1 MGKPRWPKYS
11 KHTKNLSSLC
21 FIWEILVDRII
32 FLLQWD
38 ISLISHDHFTS
49 DQDTRHSPSMKIR
62 WRINTFTA
70 FTYVFIPHL
79 NHSNYRRWRYIFFC
93 EKKKIPNWN
102 NLATILLT
110 ERTKMTLCSILVLA
124 ERSPYFGRSGLTRE
138 KKDTVLERVD
148 QCSVYVI
155 LYM

>member
-49 DQDTRHSPSMKIR
+49 DQDTRYSPPMKIR
-62 WRINTFTA
+62 LRINTFTA

-79 NHSNYRRWRYIFFC
+79 YHNNFRRWRYIFFAR
-93 EKKKIPNWN
+93 KKIPNWN
-102 NLATILLT
+102 NLATMLL
-110 ERTKMTLCSILVLA
+110 RTKMTLGSILLLA
-124 ERSPYFGRSGLTRE
+124 ERSPYSGRSGLSRE

-148 QCSVYVI
+148 QWSVYVI
-155 LYM
+155 LI

>member
-21 FIWEILVDRII
+21 FIWEIRVDRII

-79 NHSNYRRWRYIFFC
+79 YHNNFRRWRYIFFAR
-93 EKKKIPNWN
+93 KKIPNWN
-102 NLATILLT
+102 NLATMLL
-110 ERTKMTLCSILVLA
+110 RTKMTLGSILLLA
-124 ERSPYFGRSGLTRE
+124 ERSPYSGRSGQSRE

-148 QCSVYVI
+148 QWSVYVI
-155 LYM
+155 LI

>member
-11 KHTKNLSSLC
+11 NHTKNVSSLC
-21 FIWEILVDRII
+21 FIWEIRADRII

-79 NHSNYRRWRYIFFC
+79 YHNNFRRWRYIFFAR
-93 EKKKIPNWN
+93 KKIPNWN
-102 NLATILLT
+102 NLATILL
-110 ERTKMTLCSILVLA
+110 RTKMTLGSILVLA

-148 QCSVYVI
+148 QWSGYVI
-155 LYM
+155 LCM

>member
-11 KHTKNLSSLC
+11 KHTKNVSSLC
-21 FIWEILVDRII
+21 FIWEIRVDRII

-38 ISLISHDHFTS
+38 LSLISHDRSTS
-49 DQDTRHSPSMKIR
+49 DQDTRHSPSMKYSEELTRLLRSPMFSSLI
-62 WRINTFTA
+62 
-70 FTYVFIPHL
+70 FIIITSEGDAISFL
-79 NHSNYRRWRYIFFC
+79 R
-93 EKKKIPNWN
+93 EKKIPNWN

-110 ERTKMTLCSILVLA
+110 ERTKMTLGSILVLA

-148 QCSVYVI
+148 QWSGYVI
-155 LYM
+155 LCM

>member
-11 KHTKNLSSLC
+11 KHTKNVSSLC
-21 FIWEILVDRII
+21 FIWEIRVDRII

-49 DQDTRHSPSMKIR
+49 DQDTRYSPPMKIR
-62 WRINTFTA
+62 LRINTFTA

-79 NHSNYRRWRYIFFC
+79 YHNNFRRWRYIFFAR
-93 EKKKIPNWN
+93 KKIPNWN
-102 NLATILLT
+102 NLATMLL
-110 ERTKMTLCSILVLA
+110 RTKMTLGSILLLA
-124 ERSPYFGRSGLTRE
+124 ERSPYSGRSGLSRE

-148 QCSVYVI
+148 QWSVYVI
-155 LYM
+155 LI

>member
-1 MGKPRWPKYS
+1 MGKPSWPKYS
-11 KHTKNLSSLC
+11 KHTKTFLFLC

-49 DQDTRHSPSMKIR
+49 DQDTRYSPPMKIR
-62 WRINTFTA
+62 LRINTFTA

-79 NHSNYRRWRYIFFC
+79 YHNNFRRWRYIFFAR
-93 EKKKIPNWN
+93 KKIPNWN
-102 NLATILLT
+102 NLATMLL
-110 ERTKMTLCSILVLA
+110 RTKMTLGSILLLA
-124 ERSPYFGRSGLTRE
+124 ERSPYSGRSGLSRE

-148 QCSVYVI
+148 QWSVYVI
-155 LYM
+155 LI